1 MLCPR
6 RSRPPWP
13 RSSTV
18 LGASA
23 SASATYRLHSLAPPH
38 PVHKPCTPDATVILI
53 LRPAT
58 CSPPLRGGAPKT
70 SSQILLSRGVAGT
83 KFEPALPSLELDPS
97 TRRLSLTIAVH
108 TLKQTTEPTS
118 VRETHIPMRNTSSRI
133 TKPTSRKDRFASGL
147 RRKSRV
153 AFHKYLTLFLTNS
166 DDSIT
171 EFTTSSSRSRASSFG
186 TRPNNSLQGSVPSV
200 DFVSPAAFM
209 FSRPSLQS
217 STCRLISFP
226 GTSSDVQYL
235 RHAQTDSFSMLD
247 DTIQTL
253 PDITIRAFTQSSK
266 CKSWRLRNYVDP
278 VVRTK
283 QYVCRNRIV
292 HNRVSVDQDEDIVMK
307 DEPQSVPNCI
317 AFNLPVRGDKDERP
331 QVERSVILGF
341 DANDSGVIELLPKAL
356 SIENND

>member
-83 KFEPALPSLELDPS
+83 KFEPALPSLELDPPRVARYFESSS

-247 DTIQTL
+247 DTSHSNPTRYHDPSLYTVVKVQVL
-253 PDITIRAFTQSSK
+253 ASSQL
-266 CKSWRLRNYVDP
+266 CGPRCSNEAVRL
-278 VVRTK
+278 
-283 QYVCRNRIV
+283 Q
-292 HNRVSVDQDEDIVMK
+292 E
-307 DEPQSVPNCI
+307 
-317 AFNLPVRGDKDERP
+317 
-331 QVERSVILGF
+331 
-341 DANDSGVIELLPKAL
+341 
-356 SIENND
+356 